1 MSSIFHVGKKIEKTK
16 QIAQA
21 KAIEG
26 ALRDALRLGKNRV
39 CVRTDADKL
48 IEKLNTDLR
57 NDFK

>member
-1 MSSIFHVGKKIEKTK
+1 MNRKT
-16 QIAQA
+16 AQA

-26 ALRDALRLGKNRV
+26 ALRDALRFGKNRV